1 VNYLLLHLRLAKLD
15 DVEQIFEIRNKQEVR
30 ENSFNSEMIDFKT
43 HQEWCNNSLNN
54 PARRLLVLEMGD
66 KIIGVL
72 RYDINGDSAEISIY
86 IDPPY
91 FGKGCAEIMLEK
103 GRVWLQDFAPEITKL
118 TARILDKNLK
128 SQNLFSKLGFTK
140 VDQVYRKKI

>member
-1 VNYLLLHLRLAKLD
+1 
-15 DVEQIFEIRNKQEVR
+15 
-30 ENSFNSEMIDFKT
+30 
-43 HQEWCNNSLNN
+43 
-54 PARRLLVLEMGD
+54 
-66 KIIGVL
+66 
-72 RYDINGDSAEISIY
+72 
-86 IDPPY
+86 
-91 FGKGCAEIMLEK
+91 MLEK